1 MNNKKHS
8 QNLPQKN
15 KDLSAREVKD
25 QISLET
31 IRREIHQISHF
42 SGPLPPPEEFE
53 KYGSVLT
60 NAPDRILTMA
70 EFGQREHYK
79 QNKLDSLLQFIITL
93 IGMFFALG
101 AILSIGYIGYKLTM
115 NGHKEVGKV
124 IFGYGLCLLIVSFTA
139 PKLIRD
145 ILLKNKISKED
156 E

>member
-15 KDLSAREVKD
+15 KDSSAREVKE
-25 QISLET
+25 QLSLET

-42 SGPLPPPEEFE
+42 SGPLPPPEQFQ
-53 KYGSVLT
+53 KYGSVLPD
-60 NAPDRILTMA
+60 APDRILAMA
-70 EFGQREHYK
+70 ELGQKEYHK
-79 QNKLDSLLQFIITL
+79 QNKLDSTLQFIITL
-93 IGMFFALG
+93 IGMIFGFA
-101 AILSIGYIGYKLTM
+101 AILSIGFIGYKLTM